1 MALFS
6 KAGSGRGIPESGAA
20 ITCPPR
26 QRRNFSGKQSLTT
39 RLRGVHRRMKS
50 SSMAV
55 RVLTTKSGKD
65 LTKRRETRQNLSGS
79 QSRKTQTNRYSRATT
94 DLHFFRDPPDL

>member
-6 KAGSGRGIPESGAA
+6 KAESGRGIPESGAA

-65 LTKRRETRQNLSGS
+65 LTKRREPRQNLSVS
-79 QSRKTQTNRYSRATT
+79 QSGKLKTIVYSDATAIFQ
-94 DLHFFRDPPDL
+94 FFAVSR